1 MGVLKFDEERRS
13 SRRRPLHDVP
23 QIVEVKIDSQA
34 VKVIDISSGGVC
46 IESPERM
53 MLGHAVR
60 LHIVAKK
67 STIQIRC
74 RVVRCVVKSL
84 AAGQVVY
91 QAAAKFE
98 KPLPLVDDDQSSA
111 AAAAADASTANVPQI
126 PENDTTPKLT
136 PAAIA
141 AAIETI
147 DPEFIDNAW

>member
-23 QIVEVKIDSQA
+23 QIVEVKVDSQA

-98 KPLPLVDDDQSSA
+98 KPLSLVDDDHSS
-111 AAAAADASTANVPQI
+111 AAAADASAADVPQI
-126 PENDTTPKLT
+126 PETDTTPKLT
-136 PAAIA
+136 PAALA

>member
-1 MGVLKFDEERRS
+1 MGVLKFDEERRA
-13 SRRRPLHDVP
+13 SRRRPLEDVP

-74 RVVRCVVKSL
+74 RVVRCVVKSV

-98 KPLPLVDDDQSSA
+98 KPLPLVDEPSSA
-111 AAAAADASTANVPQI
+111 GAAATNAAEADVPEI
-126 PENDTTPKLT
+126 PETDNAPTLPA
-136 PAAIA
+136 AAIA
-141 AAIETI
+141 AVIETI

>member
-1 MGVLKFDEERRS
+1 MGVLKFDEERRA
-13 SRRRPLHDVP
+13 SRRRPLEDVP
-23 QIVEVKIDSQA
+23 QIVEVKVDSQA

-74 RVVRCVVKSL
+74 RVVRCVVKSV

-98 KPLPLVDDDQSSA
+98 KPLPLVDEPSSA
-111 AAAAADASTANVPQI
+111 GAAATNATEADVPEI
-126 PENDTTPKLT
+126 PETDNAPTLPA
-136 PAAIA
+136 AAIA
-141 AAIETI
+141 AVIETI

>member
-1 MGVLKFDEERRS
+1 MGVLKIDEERRT
-13 SRRRPLHDVP
+13 SRRRPLQDVP
-23 QIVEVKIDSQA
+23 QIIEVKIDSQP
-34 VKVIDISSGGVC
+34 VKVIDISSTGVC
-46 IESPERM
+46 IESHERM

-84 AAGQVVY
+84 AVGQVVY

-98 KPLPLVDDDQSSA
+98 KPLPLVDDEQSSTGA
-111 AAAAADASTANVPQI
+111 AAVNASAADVPEI
-126 PENDTTPKLT
+126 PETDTTPKLT

-141 AAIETI
+141 AVIETI